1 MGKSDVRR
9 RVRKEAMAVC
19 VLAMVLAL
27 ALVWRGL
34 ARRGGGPS
42 VSQGAGAGTG
52 EGTEEEGELFEWKPG
67 QFVRVLWGSSVSN
80 DIDESRLADPYRK
93 TAADLAA
100 WAEMAWD
107 EQWGY
112 VWGTFG
118 TVMDEELLAYKIQ
131 QYGSDVT
138 DYEDVIRAKWLDRR
152 TVDCAGLIKS
162 YCWYDP
168 YRQQISYGSGDM
180 PDMGTDGFYDNAA
193 EKGPIDTIPETPGLL
208 VYAKGHIGVYVGDG
222 WVVEAISHDGGVVKT
237 RLADRTWTDWL
248 ECPYIQY

>member
-9 RVRKEAMAVC
+9 RVRKEAMTVC

-34 ARRGGGPS
+34 ARRGGEPS
-42 VSQGAGAGTG
+42 VSQGAGAGAG

>member
-34 ARRGGGPS
+34 ARRGGEPS

-131 QYGSDVT
+131 QYGKDVT
-138 DYEDVIRAKWLDRR
+138 DYEDVIRAKWMDRR